1 MRMDPDDAVSASDL
15 VNDASAER
23 LAAIMREHA
32 DERYARRIAQA
43 IVAARALRT
52 TGELAE
58 VLGENRFLVM
68 QHLNLLRES
77 NLVTVEVDGRRRI
90 NHLNPVPIQQIY
102 ERWVGKYQGDWAA
115 ALVGLKRT
123 VETKNES
130 RTKGRTSRG

>member
-1 MRMDPDDAVSASDL
+1 MNSNDLDPVW
-15 VNDASAER
+15 
-23 LAAIMREHA
+23 
-32 DERYARRIAQA
+32 
-43 IVAARALRT
+43 RALANPHRRRLLDLLRDRPRT

-58 VLGENRFLVM
+58 ALGENRFLVM

-77 NLVTVEVDGRRRI
+77 NLVAVEVDGRRRI

-123 VETKNES
+123 VETKSES
-130 RTKGRTSRG
+130 RTKGRNNRG

>member
-1 MRMDPDDAVSASDL
+1 MNGNDLDPVW
-15 VNDASAER
+15 
-23 LAAIMREHA
+23 
-32 DERYARRIAQA
+32 
-43 IVAARALRT
+43 RALANPHRRRMLDLLRDRPRT
-52 TGELAE
+52 TGELADA
-58 VLGENRFLVM
+58 LGENRFLVM
-68 QHLNLLRES
+68 QHLNLLREA

-130 RTKGRTSRG
+130 RKQRGGASRG

>member
-1 MRMDPDDAVSASDL
+1 MSHEDLDSVWKALASPHRRRMLDL
-15 VNDASAER
+15 LRDR
-23 LAAIMREHA
+23 P
-32 DERYARRIAQA
+32 
-43 IVAARALRT
+43 RT

-58 VLGENRFLVM
+58 ALGENRFLVM
-68 QHLNLLRES
+68 QHLSLLRES

-90 NHLNPVPIQQIY
+90 NHLNPVPIQQIS

-130 RTKGRTSRG
+130 RTKGRKSRG

>member
-1 MRMDPDDAVSASDL
+1 MSHDDLDSVWKALANPHRRRMLDL
-15 VNDASAER
+15 LRDR
-23 LAAIMREHA
+23 P
-32 DERYARRIAQA
+32 
-43 IVAARALRT
+43 RT

-115 ALVGLKRT
+115 ALVGLKHT
-123 VETKNES
+123 VETKTEA
-130 RTKGRTSRG
+130 RTKGRSSRG

>member
-1 MRMDPDDAVSASDL
+1 MTRSHDYFDSVWKALANPHRRRMLDL
-15 VNDASAER
+15 LRDR
-23 LAAIMREHA
+23 P
-32 DERYARRIAQA
+32 
-43 IVAARALRT
+43 RT

-90 NHLNPVPIQQIY
+90 NHLNPVPIQQIH

-123 VETKNES
+123 VEKKIES
-130 RTKGRTSRG
+130 RTKRRTSRG